1 MITRPTWLATPSI
14 ALSRPERVTLDGG
27 ADLSVDSTCVLL
39 TPIAEVPPVP
49 LTLLTGMTQSLDRQL
64 DSIIMN
70 ASLHVLDEEK

>member
-1 MITRPTWLATPSI
+1 M

-39 TPIAEVPPVP
+39 TPMADDPPVP

-64 DSIIMN
+64 DSLIMN
-70 ASLHVLDEEK
+70 ASLHVLNEEK